1 MNDYSSIR
9 RKLMGTITISRDELR
24 KIMRET
30 FVDVLSERKDL
41 IEDAVV
47 EAIEDLG
54 LARAMEEGRTG
65 EFVNGKEFGRKLGA
79 KLKRMK

>member
-1 MNDYSSIR
+1 M
-9 RKLMGTITISRDELR
+9 TISRDELR

-65 EFVNGKEFGRKLGA
+65 EYVNRKEFGRKLQA

>member
-9 RKLMGTITISRDELR
+9 RKLMGTMTISRDELR

-65 EFVNGKEFGRKLGA
+65 EYVNRKEFGRKLQA

>member
-1 MNDYSSIR
+1 ME
-9 RKLMGTITISRDELR
+9 TITISRTELK

-30 FVDVLSERKDL
+30 IVDVLSDRKDL
-41 IEDAVV
+41 IGDAVL

-65 EFVNGKEFGRKLGA
+65 EYVDMGEFRKKLGTRIKRA
-79 KLKRMK
+79 K